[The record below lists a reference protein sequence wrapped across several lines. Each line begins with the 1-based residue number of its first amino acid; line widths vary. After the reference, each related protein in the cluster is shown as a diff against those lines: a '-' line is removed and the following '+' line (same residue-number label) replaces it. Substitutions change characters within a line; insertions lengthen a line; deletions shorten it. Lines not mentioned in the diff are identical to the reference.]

1 MRLVAVHKKFGT
13 LLDNMLTQGA
23 SPHKVAL
30 AIALGGSI
38 GILPVVWGS
47 TVLCALLA
55 YLLRLNQVGI
65 QAANYLTF
73 PLQIALFV
81 PFYRIG
87 AKIFPW
93 GQPVSAEVVGNHFE
107 AGWFGKIPFL
117 LVANLKAIGAWFL
130 VAPPDAVL
138 LYLVFLPICARIPA
152 NNPRT

>member
-81 PFYRIG
+81 PFTVSGQKFSRGANRYLPRLWEIISRRAGSGKFPSCWWRI
-87 AKIFPW
+87 
-93 GQPVSAEVVGNHFE
+93 
-107 AGWFGKIPFL
+107 
-117 LVANLKAIGAWFL
+117 
-130 VAPPDAVL
+130 
-138 LYLVFLPICARIPA
+138 
-152 NNPRT
+152 